1 MAGTIKGM
9 TIEIGGNTAPLEQAL
24 KSANKEI
31 NATQK
36 ELNQVNKLL
45 KLDPTNVELL
55 KQKQQLL
62 GQQIGQTTTKLDA
75 LKQAQAKLDEEIKKG
90 GNVNQEEYRKLG
102 REIAVAESSLSKLKD
117 EAKACHPELAKVQEA
132 LKKTAEVAGT
142 IGKGVLDLTVNGVK
156 ALGTASIASAGAIFK
171 LAQNAGALADDL
183 NTLSATTGLSTQELQ
198 EFQYASDLIDVSVE
212 TLAGALKK
220 TTTSMISAQ
229 SGTGASAEAF
239 KKLGVSVTDAQGN
252 LRDNND
258 VFQDAIKALGNVAN
272 ETERDALAMQIF
284 GKSATE
290 LNPLIEGGID
300 SLAEMATQAND
311 LGLILSQEAL
321 DGANAFNDQ
330 LDILKANGRNTMQ
343 VIGTEIAS
351 ELTPAME
358 SLNQVTMSYIKQ
370 LTTAMKSKGIAGLAE
385 TAGSI
390 IGDIASKI
398 ATELPKIAEVGVQIA
413 LNLVNAINE
422 NAETIGM
429 AGAQLITVLVEGF
442 YTMLPTLI
450 ETAVTMIGSFITTIG
465 EKLPEIIP
473 VITNGLIQTA
483 DAIVNNLDLII
494 NAGLQLFLG
503 LVQGLEKAL
512 PSLIAKLPEIIGK
525 VATTLIENLPTIIE
539 AVGQIVISVANT
551 LGQSVDQLI
560 PVVIQTILTLID
572 TIINNLP
579 TIINTVVSVVT
590 AIADALVDNIDL
602 IIEGAVQLIVAL
614 AEGLVRALPKLVARL
629 PEIIMAIVN
638 GLIALASKMWDAATS
653 LIASLGNSLANGVSG
668 LLEGINA
675 IWEYIKNGLTN
686 AFKGVVDIGKNIVE
700 GLWNGIND
708 RVNWLGNKISNF
720 CQNALQGIKDFFG
733 IESPSKVMAN
743 QVGNYMAEGIGVG
756 FGKTMPSVISQMQ
769 DKLAG
774 VTDAFQSELTFGDIP
789 QIQGNQVISENQYI
803 TRNYTNT
810 IETIR
815 QPQSVEL
822 VLDGTRVART
832 LIPALDS
839 EYNRLG
845 VKI

>member
-75 LKQAQAKLDEEIKKG
+75 LKQAQAKLDEEMKKG

-220 TTTSMISAQ
+220 TTASMISAQ

-300 SLAEMATQAND
+300 SLAKMATQAND

-390 IGDIASKI
+390 VGDIASKI

-638 GLIALASKMWDAATS
+638 GLIALASKMWDVATS
-653 LIASLGNSLANGVSG
+653 LISNLGNSLANGVSG

-686 AFKGVVDIGKNIVE
+686 AFKGVIDIGKNIVE

-720 CQNALQGIKDFFG
+720 CENALQGIKDFFG

-774 VTDAFQSELTFGDIP
+774 VTDAFQTELAFGDIP